1 MVNRKCE
8 KCDGTLE
15 YVKDYD
21 VEYFQCLMCSKI
33 TEYKNT
39 FAYSG
44 KSSLVPKKYRKHQNN
59 LPPN

>member
-21 VEYFQCLMCSKI
+21 VEYFQCVLK
-33 TEYKNT
+33 
-39 FAYSG
+39 
-44 KSSLVPKKYRKHQNN
+44 
-59 LPPN
+59 